1 MAKQFVESLSEPQNT
16 LYYIGAHRSL
26 RYPNDLS
33 PPEPDTSISG
43 TYYELYRDL
52 IFGKHVRSEDVKH
65 MIRRITWVQ
74 GTVYDMYDST
84 LLNPETKNLYVVT
97 DEAGAYSVF
106 KCLNNNGGSPSTS
119 KPFASEVTPEDDFYR
134 KDDGYEWKYMYTIT
148 ASDHL
153 KFGTTDYIPVFQ
165 NANVVSNAIAGSIDT
180 MLLIDGGS
188 NYASFA
194 AGNIKESGIAGN
206 NQILSLESDTITLSA
221 NAGFYENCSLYIE
234 GGAADGE
241 VRTIVDYFTSGNERR
256 VLIDSPFNTLPDRGS
271 VFKISPRVIISGDG
285 QNAAARVDVNTATG
299 SVSSIMVINR
309 GSGYTYADVAI
320 IGNTGIVSAETTT
333 SAIARV
339 IISPP
344 GGHGSDAINELYANR
359 VGISVAFSGTENATI
374 PATNDFRKISLIK
387 DPLFLEADLIL
398 NTTAEIY
405 EPGEII
411 TQASTNASAKV
422 VNRSANTIT
431 ITNISG
437 YFATSN
443 TANTVTGILGGSS
456 NALSYINSIDRD
468 FETFDQRKIYQV
480 EILGGAINNAFIL
493 DETVVQSGLNTLQ
506 GSIIKL
512 TLDGSAYVFKDGEI
526 VVQTGT
532 GAVGTVIGRFD
543 SVLTLTNTSGYFATN
558 TAISG
563 AVSNTAVVVINFDN
577 TFEATAVG
585 SIHEI
590 TSGVGDTAVIAL
602 TNTVGEFLLSDDQT
616 NTINTFSGQTSQ
628 AIASVTGL
636 DNAKTK
642 LVSGSGEF
650 MYVENMIP
658 IARSVNQT
666 ERIKLIVEF

>member
-26 RYPNDLS
+26 RYPNDLA
-33 PPEPDTSISG
+33 PPEPDTSIGG

-65 MIRRITWVQ
+65 MIRRISWVQ
-74 GTVYDMYDST
+74 GTTYDMYDST
-84 LLNPETKNLYVVT
+84 LLDPETKNFYVVT

-153 KFGTTDYIPVFQ
+153 KFATTDYIPVFE

-180 MLLIDGGS
+180 MVLVDGGS
-188 NYASFA
+188 SYASFA
-194 AGNIKESGIAGN
+194 SGNIKESGIAGN
-206 NQILSLESDTITLSA
+206 NQIFSLESDTVTLSA
-221 NAGFYENCSLYIE
+221 NAGFYENCSLYIDD
-234 GGAADGE
+234 GAADGE
-241 VRTIVDYFTSGNERR
+241 VRKIVDYFTSGNERR
-256 VLIDSPFNTLPDRGS
+256 VLVDSPFNTLPNRGS
-271 VFKISPRVIISGDG
+271 SFKISPRVIISGDG
-285 QNAAARVDVNTATG
+285 QNAVARVNVNANTG
-299 SVSSIMVINR
+299 SISDITMINR

-339 IISPP
+339 VISPP
-344 GGHGSDAINELYANR
+344 GGHGADAINELYANR
-359 VGISVAFSGTENATI
+359 VGISVAFAGTENGSI

-398 NTTAEIY
+398 NSTSEIF

-411 TQASTNASAKV
+411 TQASSNASAKV

-431 ITNISG
+431 ITDISG
-437 YFATSN
+437 YFVTSN
-443 TANTVTGILGGSS
+443 TSNSTTGILGNAS
-456 NALSYINSIDRD
+456 NVLSYINSIDRD
-468 FETFDQRKIYQV
+468 FETFDQRKIYEV
-480 EILGGAINNAFIL
+480 EVLDGGTLGAFIL

-506 GSIIKL
+506 GTIVKL
-512 TLDGSAYVFKDGEI
+512 TLDGSAYLFEDGEI
-526 VVQTGT
+526 IVQTGT
-532 GAVGTVIGRFD
+532 GATGTVVGRFD
-543 SVLTLTNTSGYFATN
+543 SVLTITNASGYFATN

-563 AVSNTAVVVINFDN
+563 AVSNTAIIVTSFDN
-577 TFEATAVG
+577 TFEATAIG

-590 TSGVGDTAVIAL
+590 TSGIGDTAIIAL
-602 TNTVGEFLLSDDQT
+602 TNTVGNFLLSDDLT

-658 IARSVNQT
+658 ITRNVDQT